1 MLYQLAVY
9 ALSKTTA
16 PSRSTVLYP
25 TLAANA
31 IDQVILLKDPA
42 LGHKRA
48 EIGLRPVD
56 LLKMEGL
63 IRPRQG
69 AAVSR
74 KRREFAH
81 RLVFGSESPAA
92 LNLSIAS

>member
-1 MLYQLAVY
+1 LPREMLYQLAVY

-48 EIGLRPVD
+48 ELGLRPVD

-69 AAVSR
+69 GHLKEAAR
-74 KRREFAH
+74 
-81 RLVFGSESPAA
+81 VFRSEKTAA